1 MHKSVRN
8 LALVALLSLATAPAM
23 MANPTGCDP
32 KPKKPTGNTSV
43 MQALQYTVLAYFGL

>member
-8 LALVALLSLATAPAM
+8 FALIALLSLATAPVM

-32 KPKKPTGNTSV
+32 KPKKPTSSPSV